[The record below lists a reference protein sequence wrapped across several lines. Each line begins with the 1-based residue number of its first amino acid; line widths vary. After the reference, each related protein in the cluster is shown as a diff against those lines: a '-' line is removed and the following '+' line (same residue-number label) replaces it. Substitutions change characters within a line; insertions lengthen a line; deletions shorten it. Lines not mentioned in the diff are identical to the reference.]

1 MQPVMGGGVVV
12 MQPVGQ
18 PIYFK
23 GTQRSFVFNPRMPHV
38 KPMCYKCQ
46 NTHINYRKM
55 KPCSYCVCKKCGGDG
70 VIQEKGGKICKK
82 MKLKD

>member
-1 MQPVMGGGVVV
+1 
-12 MQPVGQ
+12 
-18 PIYFK
+18 
-23 GTQRSFVFNPRMPHV
+23 MPHV
-38 KPMCYKCQ
+38 KPMCHKCN

-70 VIQEKGGKICKK
+70 IIQEKGGKICKK